1 MGRACGSREGVRSV
15 GQRATGE
22 RAHGRGR
29 GQPGLPIMADRF
41 VSLDS
46 SPLAPGRSAVRIR
59 VREFGSGD
67 ALMFLHG
74 GWGYAIYPFDGQIAK
89 LERSYRVLV
98 PDRTGYGQSGSIER
112 QLPDF
117 HDRAAAESLGVLD
130 VLGVERAIL
139 WGHSDG
145 AVIALRM
152 ALIAPRRVA
161 AVVAEATHFFRSK
174 PGSRAFFE
182 TMRDA
187 PDSLGSR
194 VAAVLEQEHGT
205 RWRSLIKTNGAAWL
219 QIADEARSPAADLYD
234 GQLPQIR
241 VPTLVVHGSKDPRT
255 EPGELDALTSALGYA
270 PHLELAVL
278 EAAGH
283 SPHSERDSADA
294 VTKAAVGF
302 LSNVTY
308 GLDRANDAGR

>member
-1 MGRACGSREGVRSV
+1 
-15 GQRATGE
+15 
-22 RAHGRGR
+22 
-29 GQPGLPIMADRF
+29 MADRF

-46 SPLAPGRSAVRIR
+46 SPLAPGRSPANIR

-74 GWGYAIYPFDGQIAK
+74 GWGYAIYPFDEQIAR
-89 LERSYRVLV
+89 LELSYRVLV

-117 HDRAAAESLGVLD
+117 HGRAAMESFGVLD
-130 VLGVERAIL
+130 VLGVDRAVL

-152 ALIAPRRVA
+152 ALMAPHRVA
-161 AVVAEATHFFRSK
+161 AVIAEATHFFRRK
-174 PGSRAFFE
+174 PGSRTFFE

-187 PDSLGSR
+187 PDSLGPR
-194 VAAVLEQEHGT
+194 VTAVLEQEHGA

-219 QIADEARSPAADLYD
+219 QIADDAFSPGADLYD
-234 GQLPQIR
+234 GRLPQIG

-255 EPGELDALTSALGYA
+255 EPGELDALASALGHA

-283 SPHSERDSADA
+283 SPHSEHDSADA
-294 VTKAAVGF
+294 VTNGALGF
-302 LSNVTY
+302 LSKVTC
-308 GLDRANDAGR
+308 GLDRPSDARR

>member
-1 MGRACGSREGVRSV
+1 MGRARGRRESLNKRT
-15 GQRATGE
+15 GQS
-22 RAHGRGR
+22 AHGRG
-29 GQPGLPIMADRF
+29 QALDLPTMADRF
-41 VSLDS
+41 VSLDG
-46 SPLAPGRSAVRIR
+46 SPLAPGRSPVRIR

-74 GWGYAIYPFDGQIAK
+74 GWGYAIYPFDGQITR
-89 LERSYRVLV
+89 LERSYHVLV
-98 PDRTGYGQSGSIER
+98 PDRTGYGQSEAIER

-117 HDRAAAESLGVLD
+117 HDRAARESFAVLD
-130 VLGVERAIL
+130 VLGTQRAVL

-152 ALIAPRRVA
+152 ALMAPHRVV
-161 AVVAEATHFFRSK
+161 AVIAEATHFFRRK

-194 VAAVLEQEHGT
+194 ATAVLGQEHGP
-205 RWRSLIKTNGAAWL
+205 RWRSLIETNGAAWL

-234 GQLPQIR
+234 GELPHLR
-241 VPTLVVHGSKDPRT
+241 APTLVVHGAKDPRT
-255 EPGELDALTSALGYA
+255 EPGELDALAGALGHA
-270 PHLELAVL
+270 PHLELTIL

-283 SPHSERDSADA
+283 SPHSERESADP
-294 VTKAAVGF
+294 VTSAALAF
-302 LSNVTY
+302 LSTVTR
-308 GLDRANDAGR
+308 GLDSPSHARR